1 MKKSIYTIRNYRPK
15 DFDKYIGL
23 IIDAQRLEPEGV
35 FDSPEAIGE
44 NLYRPNYSPER
55 DLFIVETTDG
65 IVGYAGIEL
74 ERLIWRVVLDCYIRP
89 DHRRR
94 GLARKLLG
102 YATHRARELGVELV
116 HVNIVQSNLTARSV
130 LSRLGFSFVRR
141 FLQLKLEM
149 ARIDGLDI
157 DQMTLSY
164 RHFQRGEEDKLTQIQ
179 NCCFTGSWGFN
190 PNSLEEISYYTNLSR
205 CSPADVVLACDG
217 NEVIGYCWTKK
228 IYETG
233 VNEGKG
239 QIFML
244 GVDPDYRGRGVGK
257 AVLLAG
263 LLYLK
268 EEGFQVAEL
277 TVDSENQ
284 AACFLYSSVGFEV
297 VDSTLWYETK
307 IN

>member
-1 MKKSIYTIRNYRPK
+1 MNKSIYTIRNYRPA
-15 DFDKYIGL
+15 DFDKYLRL
-23 IIDAQRLEPEGV
+23 IIEAQKLEPEGV
-35 FDSPEAIGE
+35 FDSPEVLSE

-65 IVGYAGIEL
+65 IVGYVDIVP
-74 ERLIWRVVLDCYIRP
+74 ERLIGRVVLDCYVRP

-102 YATHRARELGVELV
+102 YATHRARELGVELA
-116 HVNIVQSNLTARSV
+116 HVNIAQGNVAAVSV
-130 LSRLGFSFVRR
+130 LSRLGFNFVRR

-149 ARIDGLDI
+149 ARIDGLDV
-157 DQMTLSY
+157 DQAALPY
-164 RHFQRGEEDKLTQIQ
+164 RHFQRGEEDKLTRIQ
-179 NCCFTGSWGFN
+179 NCSFAGTWGFN
-190 PNSLEEISYYTNLSR
+190 PNSVEEISYYANLSR
-205 CSPADVVLACDG
+205 CSPEDVMLACDG
-217 NEVIGYCWTKK
+217 DKVIGYCWTRT
-228 IYETG
+228 IYKAG

-257 AVLLAG
+257 AMLLAG

-284 AACFLYSSVGFEV
+284 AACTLYRSVGFEV
-297 VDSTLWYETK
+297 LDSTLWYEKK
-307 IN
+307 ID